1 MTQRMIKS
9 LGSQS
14 RKMAWANAKA
24 AEGITIG
31 SHIYMGSYHSLD
43 YFKSREDLTKE
54 ISVRNLT
61 FNNGGL

>member
-24 AEGITIG
+24 EGISKGT
-31 SHIYMGSYHSLD
+31 HIYINSYHSLD